1 MAESQITA
9 ELVRDHRQEL
19 ETHWEKR
26 KHSLALS
33 DTEGQEVNPSHCR
46 QLRREGVPA
55 PPSAIILKA
64 GQLAGV
70 RSYKGP
76 SVHRELSPVFPRFT
90 TSLNFSLYKPTELT
104 RVWDTL
110 QTLLSQNA
118 SLSQFN
124 CFCLCQNLEEHCG
137 TEFNHTTVL
146 FSMSLLKS

>member
-1 MAESQITA
+1 MPRVSDHFSDCKGPQTR
-9 ELVRDHRQEL
+9 VRDLLGR
-19 ETHWEKR
+19 EKTF
-26 KHSLALS
+26 AGPS

-76 SVHRELSPVFPRFT
+76 SVRRELSPVFPRFT
-90 TSLNFSLYKPTELT
+90 TSLNFLLYKPTELT

-110 QTLLSQNA
+110 QKLLPQNA
-118 SLSQFN
+118 SFSQLNSFVSV
-124 CFCLCQNLEEHCG
+124 CCCVWASVCIIGRKF
-137 TEFNHTTVL
+137 
-146 FSMSLLKS
+146 

>member
-9 ELVRDHRQEL
+9 AIVRDHRQEL
-19 ETHWEKR
+19 ETYWEER

-90 TSLNFSLYKPTELT
+90 TSLNFSLYKPTGLT
-104 RVWDTL
+104 RVWDPL
-110 QTLLSQNA
+110 QNFYSRMLHLANRLICFCMLL
-118 SLSQFN
+118 
-124 CFCLCQNLEEHCG
+124 CLCQYLDNGKKL
-137 TEFNHTTVL
+137 
-146 FSMSLLKS
+146 